1 MPNIMKMMKQV
12 GAMQKKMQ
20 DVQEGLKTTAVEFG
34 SGGGAVTVRGHA
46 DGQVTEI
53 EISPDV
59 VKADDVAM
67 LEDLILAAVQGFQ
80 AKASE
85 TANTAMGA
93 VTAGWFMESD
103 QSEKEQDDV
112 LAEIRKKNGI

>member
-20 DVQEGLKTTAVEFG
+20 SVQEDLKTTAVEFG

-46 DGQVTEI
+46 AGQVSEI
-53 EISPDV
+53 EISPAV

-67 LEDLILAAVQGFQ
+67 LEDLVLAAVQGFQ
-80 AKASE
+80 AKAGE
-85 TANTAMGA
+85 TANAAMGA
-93 VTAGWFMESD
+93 VTAGLNLPPGF
-103 QSEKEQDDV
+103 
-112 LAEIRKKNGI
+112 GF

>member
-12 GAMQKKMQ
+12 SSMQKKMQ
-20 DVQEGLKTTAVEFG
+20 SVQEDLKTTAVEFG

-53 EISPDV
+53 AISPDV
-59 VKADDVAM
+59 AKEGDAAM
-67 LEDLILAAVQGFQ
+67 LEDLVLTAVQGFQ

-85 TANTAMGA
+85 VANAAMGA
-93 VTAGWFMESD
+93 VTAGLNLPPGF
-103 QSEKEQDDV
+103 
-112 LAEIRKKNGI
+112 GF

>member
-12 GAMQKKMQ
+12 SSMQKKMQ
-20 DVQEGLKTTAVEFG
+20 GVQEDLKTTAVEFG

-53 EISPDV
+53 AISPDV
-59 VKADDVAM
+59 VQSGDVGM
-67 LEDLILAAVQGFQ
+67 LEDLVLSAVQGFQ

-85 TANTAMGA
+85 VANSAMGA
-93 VTAGWFMESD
+93 VTAGLNLPPGF
-103 QSEKEQDDV
+103 
-112 LAEIRKKNGI
+112 GF

>member
-12 GAMQKKMQ
+12 NAMQKKMQ
-20 DVQEGLKTTAVEFG
+20 DAQQGLKETAVEFG

-53 EISPDV
+53 AISPEV
-59 VKADDVAM
+59 VKEGDAAM
-67 LEDLILAAVQGFQ
+67 LEDLVLTAVQGFQ

-85 TANTAMGA
+85 VANAAMGA
-93 VTAGWFMESD
+93 VTAGLNLPPGF
-103 QSEKEQDDV
+103 
-112 LAEIRKKNGI
+112 GF

>member
-12 GAMQKKMQ
+12 TSMQKKMQ
-20 DVQEGLKTTAVEFG
+20 SVQEDLKTTAVEFG

-67 LEDLILAAVQGFQ
+67 LEDLVLSAIQGFQ
-80 AKASE
+80 AKAGE
-85 TANTAMGA
+85 VANSAMGA
-93 VTAGWFMESD
+93 LTAGLQLPPGF
-103 QSEKEQDDV
+103 
-112 LAEIRKKNGI
+112 GF

>member
-12 GAMQKKMQ
+12 SNMQKKMQ
-20 DVQEGLKTTAVEFG
+20 GVQEDLKTTAVEFG

-53 EISPDV
+53 AISPEVVQAGDV
-59 VKADDVAM
+59 GM
-67 LEDLILAAVQGFQ
+67 LEDLVLTAVQGFQ

-93 VTAGWFMESD
+93 VTAGLNLPPGF
-103 QSEKEQDDV
+103 
-112 LAEIRKKNGI
+112 GF